1 MVIIRLSLVRPLFG
15 KRACYH
21 GMAKILYTIHL
32 HVWSSSLGPLA
43 KLAMFTKARL
53 SVQPLTDDEFDFIV
67 KLEEEEEEEE
77 KKGKSGK
84 VKREK

>member
-1 MVIIRLSLVRPLFG
+1 MSLTIIRFLQLPIYVN
-15 KRACYH
+15 A
-21 GMAKILYTIHL
+21 
-32 HVWSSSLGPLA
+32 LGPLA

-77 KKGKSGK
+77 GGKKGKSGK
-84 VKREK
+84 AGREK